1 MSNANFTP
9 EYNKPKNLTPFKF
22 FMLQN
27 FPYIAEDFDST
38 TTYELMCKLAEYM
51 NNVITNVNETDDN
64 VNNLYNAYNE
74 LQNYINSYFNN
85 LDVQD
90 EVNNKLNE
98 MAENGELTEIIS
110 QYLETQAVIGFN
122 TTSDLAQATNLVNGS
137 FARTLGRNQYNDGYG
152 AFYKI
157 RNITNED
164 VIDNN
169 NIIKIQNSDTLI
181 AEKMKDSQII
191 KLQEDVNQVLQKKY
205 IFLGDSYG
213 TGQNELGEHTNP
225 WTNLVPQYLGLSQNQ
240 FITNSSNGSGF
251 NNGKTFLVQLQEVAN
266 SIENKNEITD
276 IVIIGGYNDKN
287 YQATE
292 IKNAMSKFFEYAKN
306 TFPFAKCKLACV
318 GWSRVYDTRQSIAN
332 HSLHA
337 YTQCGEYGCE
347 YLKNTEFILHDY
359 SLFSN
364 DKYHPNQDGQNEL
377 SRYLADAI
385 INGSCEVVR
394 GFVTPTNAGT
404 DNVIQY
410 NPTYILQTQHNDK
423 ITLMCNLGYIST
435 QPVNISNRTVV
446 PLVKLT
452 DGLILGAGLP
462 LLRQYMQV
470 FSADSKNQFI
480 KLNGCFALQYN
491 PSSDNCILYFI
502 NQADDETHNNISAF
516 NTDII
521 YLELPALYC

>member
-1 MSNANFTP
+1 M
-9 EYNKPKNLTPFKF
+9 NKFEFKNLTPFKWF
-22 FMLQN
+22 VLEN
-27 FPYIAEDFDST
+27 FPFIEADFDALT
-38 TTYELMCKLAEYM
+38 EWQLFCKLGKEM
-51 NNVITNVNETDDN
+51 NKIINSENTLGTQMENVTNAFID
-64 VNNLYNAYNE
+64 
-74 LQNYINSYFNN
+74 LQNYVNNYFDN

-90 EVNNKLNE
+90 EINNKLNE
-98 MAENGELTEIIS
+98 MAQDGTLQEIIAE
-110 QYLETQAVIGFN
+110 YLNTKSLLGFDN
-122 TTSDLAQATNLVNGS
+122 VSDMINSENLIEGS
-137 FARTLGRNQYNDGYG
+137 ITRTLGRNQYNDGYG

-157 RNITNED
+157 RNITSDD
-164 VIDNN
+164 VIDNE
-169 NIIKIQNSDTLI
+169 NIIKIQNSGTLI

-213 TGQNELGEHTNP
+213 TGQNELEEQTNP
-225 WTNLVPQYLGLSQNQ
+225 WTNLVPQYLGLSQNH
-240 FITNSSNGSGF
+240 FIANSSNGSGF
-251 NNGKTFLVQLQEVAN
+251 NHGKTFLAQLQEVAN

-276 IVIIGGYNDKN
+276 IVIIGGYNDR
-287 YQATE
+287 YHTVEE
-292 IKNAMSKFFEYAKN
+292 IKNAMSIFFEYAKS

-332 HSLHA
+332 KSLTA
-337 YTQCGEYGCE
+337 YTQCGQFGCE

-364 DKYHPNQDGQNEL
+364 DKYHPNQNGQNEL

-385 INGSCEVVR
+385 INGSCEIVR

-423 ITLMCNLGYIST
+423 ITLMCNLGYIT
-435 QPVNISNRTVV
+435 TKPVNIGNRTVV
-446 PLVKLT
+446 PLAEFT
-452 DGLILGAGLP
+452 DGLIMGAGIN

-470 FSADSKNQFI
+470 FTATSENQFI
-480 KLNGCFALQYN
+480 KLNGCFSLQYS
-491 PSSDNCILYFI
+491 PSSDSCILYFI
-502 NQADDETHNNISAF
+502 NQADNETHNNISAF

>member
-1 MSNANFTP
+1 MADLKLIKPLGVQNII
-9 EYNKPKNLTPFKF
+9 NKFCLTIGMIPSSYK
-22 FMLQN
+22 L
-27 FPYIAEDFDST
+27 SL
-38 TTYELMCKLAEYM
+38 TYEEQILSIGKYLEETVIPALNNNAEAVAELQALFVQLKDYVENYFDNLDIQNEINAKLDAMAQSGELQEIMASYLQL
-51 NNVITNVNETDDN
+51 NGILAFNNVNEMSLSE
-64 VNNLYNAYNE
+64 NL
-74 LQNYINSYFNN
+74 I
-85 LDVQD
+85 
-90 EVNNKLNE
+90 
-98 MAENGELTEIIS
+98 
-110 QYLETQAVIGFN
+110 
-122 TTSDLAQATNLVNGS
+122 NGS
-137 FARTLGRNQYNDGYG
+137 FAKTFGKISYNDGLG

-157 RNITNED
+157 RNITNDD
-164 VIDNN
+164 VIDGE
-169 NIIKIQNSDTLI
+169 NIIKIQNSNTLI

-213 TGQNELGEHTNP
+213 TGQNELGEQTNP

-240 FITNSSNGSGF
+240 FIANSSNGSGF
-251 NNGKTFLVQLQEVAN
+251 KNGKTFLAQLQEVAN

-276 IVIIGGYNDKN
+276 IIIVGGYNDRYYKPE
-287 YQATE
+287 E
-292 IKNAMSKFFEYAKN
+292 IKPAMQTFFNYAKT

-332 HSLHA
+332 YSLNV

-364 DKYHPNQDGQNEL
+364 DKYHPNQNGQNEL

-394 GFVTPTNAGT
+394 GFVNPNATGT
-404 DNVIQY
+404 ENTIQF
-410 NPTYILQTQHNDK
+410 NPTYILETQHNDK
-423 ITLMCNLGYIST
+423 ITLMCNLGYITT
-435 QPVNISNRTVV
+435 QAVNIGNRTAV
-446 PLVKLT
+446 PLAQFP

-470 FSADSKNQFI
+470 FTANSENQFI
-480 KLNGCFALQYN
+480 KLNGCFALQYS
-491 PSSDNCILYFI
+491 PSNDSCILYFI
-502 NQADDETHNNISAF
+502 NQADNETHNNISAF

>member
-1 MSNANFTP
+1 MNNI
-9 EYNKPKNLTPFKF
+9 NKLTPFKF
-22 FMLQN
+22 FCLTN
-27 FPYIAEDFDST
+27 FPFIEEDFDALT
-38 TTYELMCKLAEYM
+38 YYELLCKVVEYL
-51 NNVITNVNETDDN
+51 NKVIDTTNAIGTQTEDLT
-64 VNNLYNAYNE
+64 NAFNE
-74 LQNYINSYFNN
+74 LKSYVDNYFTN
-85 LDVQD
+85 LDVQ
-90 EVNNKLNE
+90 EEINNKLDQ
-98 MAENGELTEIIS
+98 MAESGELADLIS
-110 QYLETQAVIGFN
+110 QYLEIQAVIGFD
-122 TTSDLAQATNLVNGS
+122 TTSDLAQSTNLANGS
-137 FARTLGRNQYNDGYG
+137 ITRTLGKNQYNDGYG

-157 RNITNED
+157 RNITSDD
-164 VIDNN
+164 VIDNE
-169 NIIKIQNSDTLI
+169 NIIKIQNNNTLI

-213 TGQNELGEHTNP
+213 TGQNELGEQTNP

-251 NNGKTFLVQLQEVAN
+251 NHGKTFLAQLQEVAN

-276 IVIIGGYNDKN
+276 IVIIGGYNDR
-287 YQATE
+287 YHTVQE
-292 IKNAMSKFFEYAKN
+292 IKNAMSIFFKYAKS

-332 HSLHA
+332 SSLNA

-364 DKYHPNQDGQNEL
+364 DKYHPNQNGQNEL

-385 INGSCEVVR
+385 INGSCEIVR

-423 ITLMCNLGYIST
+423 ITLMANLGYITT
-435 QPVNISNRTVV
+435 QPVNIGNRTGV
-446 PLVKLT
+446 PLVKFT
-452 DGLILGAGLP
+452 DGLILGSSLP

-470 FSADSKNQFI
+470 FTADSGNKFI
-480 KLNGCFALQYN
+480 KLKGCFALQYS
-491 PSSDNCILYFI
+491 PSKDSCILYFI
-502 NQADDETHNNISAF
+502 NQADNETHNNISAF